1 MNEKIFNEIL
11 TLMKD
16 ECNIFKKSNSCKKIC
31 LSFRFWTLFL
41 FCNLNNEVNDYWPI
55 IDFYLDVYDYMWGQE
70 NYVFNISTKNR
81 AGACMG
87 INKQYVTKITLA
99 SSLII
104 GHDVVFDRKN
114 RLIGFAEAECY
125 QNKMINYSNGLEL
138 KEEIIK
144 KIKMVH

>member
-1 MNEKIFNEIL
+1 
-11 TLMKD
+11 
-16 ECNIFKKSNSCKKIC
+16 
-31 LSFRFWTLFL
+31 
-41 FCNLNNEVNDYWPI
+41 
-55 IDFYLDVYDYMWGQE
+55 MWGQE
-70 NYVFNISTKNR
+70 NYVFNISTKNTV
-81 AGACMG
+81 GACMG

-99 SSLII
+99 SSWII

-114 RLIGFAEAECY
+114 RLIGFAGAECY